1 VYHLRKKE
9 KGGAFGSMR
18 YTMNGK
24 CALQKTIATN
34 KRMTYLHQQCDEQTE
49 FFAWHDVKKLINPPL

>member
-1 VYHLRKKE
+1 
-9 KGGAFGSMR
+9 
-18 YTMNGK
+18 MNGK